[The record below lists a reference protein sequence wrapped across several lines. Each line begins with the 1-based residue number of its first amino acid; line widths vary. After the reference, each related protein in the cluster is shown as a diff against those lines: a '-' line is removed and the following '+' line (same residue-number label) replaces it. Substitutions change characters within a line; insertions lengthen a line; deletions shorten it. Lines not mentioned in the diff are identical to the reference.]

1 MNHPWQVSLLARK
14 GSVVLESFVNP
25 RRIYFDGDESGP
37 LQKKRKEQRS
47 QIHLLCQRQQRHPTP
62 NPQPSENQP
71 QEKKNGRHL
80 ICRAYSVHHNHSL
93 PHDFTR
99 GAGGSPKSRHHL
111 QRHSGALQLG
121 RRQRSPVAANCLAY
135 IQRIPAWP
143 FPAGAEIGTG
153 KRKKRGRSP
162 NPACLAVASSFNLRQ
177 SWQIKENRDSN
188 SRKDYLLR
196 RGKLGFQL
204 CNVASNVSSPHVYV
218 QLCMHTLGGTPLG
231 GMNTPG
237 AWHDFLCHDA
247 GTAMPQSSKPR
258 STSSTAGEEKQK
270 TTGQIHLIDP

>member
-1 MNHPWQVSLLARK
+1 MNHPSQVSLLARK

-37 LQKKRKEQRS
+37 LQKKGRSKGPRSIFSVNASNGIRLQTLSPAKTNRKK
-47 QIHLLCQRQQRHPTP
+47 
-62 NPQPSENQP
+62 
-71 QEKKNGRHL
+71 KKNGRHL

-135 IQRIPAWP
+135 IQRNPAWP
-143 FPAGAEIGTG
+143 FPARAEIGTG
-153 KRKKRGRSP
+153 KRKNRGRSP

-188 SRKDYLLR
+188 SRKDSLLR

-204 CNVASNVSSPHVYV
+204 CNVASNVSPPHVYV